1 MTSQIEVCSKKGVLF
16 CVPLDVFKIT
26 LQYTTEFDTK
36 PYNEILK
43 SKRVQLSKFREL
55 YARARV
61 PYPIVFMSKDDVK
74 SQVDDYVKKT
84 FAGVDM
90 NRQYSIASH
99 GTIQISAISIMLRH
113 IAALQFEISKSISD
127 RNSLCGIFLKQEYK
141 RMSVKD
147 KACIAREKL
156 DINTDRIKST
166 QGKKEAFLYLER
178 QLNKHNIFISTYDHR
193 LCAQPIRIEDFAG
206 IFINHKKA
214 PYIFI
219 RASDD
224 KGTID
229 PWGRKNLILMLM
241 LGMLL
246 HKNNKPVLL
255 NTNTKHNSDINDEAY
270 QFAEEMLMP
279 REDFSECEHVK
290 DLDIKKVSEL
300 YKVSP
305 SAVIM
310 RCYRLKLISNKQKE
324 SLLREC
330 NEKFE
335 KIRSKKGGGRNR
347 AIENSIVLNVGSG
360 ATGIILN
367 RSKQGLID
375 NARVNNLLCP
385 RKGKGFS
392 IDGIREYLNV

>member
-1 MTSQIEVCSKKGVLF
+1 MTSQIEVRSREGVLF
-16 CVPLDVFKIT
+16 CVPLDIFKIT
-26 LQYTTEFDTK
+26 LQYTTVFETK

-43 SKRVQLSKFREL
+43 NKRVQLSEFRKL
-55 YARARV
+55 YIKANV
-61 PYPIVFMSKDDVK
+61 PYPVVFMSKNDIE
-74 SQVDDYVKKT
+74 SQINDYIEKT

-99 GTIQISAISIMLRH
+99 GTVDISEISIVLRH
-113 IAALQFEISKSISD
+113 IAALQSEVSKSIPD
-127 RNSLCGIFLKQEYK
+127 RNNLCGIFLKQKYK
-141 RMSVKD
+141 SMSVKD
-147 KACIAREKL
+147 KARIAREKL

-166 QGKKEAFLYLER
+166 QGKKESFLYLER
-178 QLNKHNIFISTYDHR
+178 QLNKRNIFISTYNHR
-193 LCAQPIRIEDFAG
+193 LCAQTIQIEDFAG

-224 KGTID
+224 KGMID

-246 HKNNKPVLL
+246 HKNNKPVML
-255 NTNTKHNSDINDEAY
+255 NTKHNSDINDEAY
-270 QFAEEMLMP
+270 QLAEEILMP
-279 REDFSECEHVK
+279 QEDFSECVHIK
-290 DLDIKKVSEL
+290 DLVDIKKVSEL

-330 NEKFE
+330 NEEFE

-347 AIENSIVLNVGSG
+347 AIENGIVLNVGSG
-360 ATGIILN
+360 ATDIILN

-375 NARVNNLLCP
+375 NTRVNNLLCP
-385 RKGKGFS
+385 RKSEDFS

>member
-1 MTSQIEVCSKKGVLF
+1 MRSREGVLF
-16 CVPLDVFKIT
+16 CVPLDIFKIT
-26 LQYTTEFDTK
+26 LQYTIVFDTRL
-36 PYNEILK
+36 YNEILK
-43 SKRVQLSKFREL
+43 NKRVQLSEFRKL
-55 YARARV
+55 YIKAKV
-61 PYPIVFMSKDDVK
+61 PYPVVFMSKNDIE
-74 SQVDDYVKKT
+74 SQIDDYIKKT

-99 GTIQISAISIMLRH
+99 GTVDISEISIVLRH
-113 IAALQFEISKSISD
+113 IAALQSEVSKSIPD
-127 RNSLCGIFLKQEYK
+127 RNNLCGIFLKQKYK
-141 RMSVKD
+141 SMSVKD
-147 KACIAREKL
+147 KARIAREKL

-178 QLNKHNIFISTYDHR
+178 QLNKRNIFISTYNHR
-193 LCAQPIRIEDFAG
+193 LCAQTIQIKDFAG

-224 KGTID
+224 KGMID
-229 PWGRKNLILMLM
+229 PWGRKSLILMLM

-246 HKNNKPVLL
+246 HKNNKPVML
-255 NTNTKHNSDINDEAY
+255 NTKHNSDINDEAY
-270 QFAEEMLMP
+270 QFAEEILMP
-279 REDFSECEHVK
+279 QEDFSECVHIK
-290 DLDIKKVSEL
+290 DLVDIKKVSEL

-330 NEKFE
+330 NEEFE

-347 AIENSIVLNVGSG
+347 AIEKGIVLNVGSG
-360 ATGIILN
+360 ATDIILN

-375 NARVNNLLCP
+375 NTRVNNLLCP
-385 RKGKGFS
+385 KKSEGFS

>member
-1 MTSQIEVCSKKGVLF
+1 MTNQIEVYVRNKVLF
-16 CVPLDVFKIT
+16 CVPTNIFKDT
-26 LQYTTEFDTK
+26 LRYTIAFDTDS
-36 PYNEILK
+36 YNRALED
-43 SKRVQLSKFREL
+43 KRIQLSDFRKL
-55 YARARV
+55 YTRARV
-61 PYPIVFMSKDDVK
+61 PYPIVFMSKNDIE
-74 SQVDDYVKKT
+74 SQINDYIEKT
-84 FAGVDM
+84 FAGVDR

-99 GTIQISAISIMLRH
+99 GTIQISTISIMLRH
-113 IAALQFEISKSISD
+113 IVALQSEVSKNIPD
-127 RNSLCGIFLKQEYK
+127 RNNLCGIFLKPEYK
-141 RMSVKD
+141 SISVKN

-178 QLNKHNIFISTYDHR
+178 QLNKRNIFISTYDHR
-193 LCAQPIRIEDFAG
+193 LCAQTIQIEDFAG

-224 KGTID
+224 KGMID

-246 HKNNKPVLL
+246 HKNNKPVML
-255 NTNTKHNSDINDEAY
+255 NTKHNSDINDKAY
-270 QFAEEMLMP
+270 QFAEEILMP
-279 REDFSECEHVK
+279 REDFSECVHIK
-290 DLDIKKVSEL
+290 DLVDIKKVSEL

-324 SLLREC
+324 SLLGEC
-330 NEKFE
+330 NKEFE

-347 AIENSIVLNVGSG
+347 AIENGIVLNVGSG

-375 NARVNNLLCP
+375 NARVTNLLSP
-385 RKGKGFS
+385 RKGASFS
-392 IDGIREYLNV
+392 VDGIREYLNV

>member
-1 MTSQIEVCSKKGVLF
+1 MTSQIEVRSREGVLF
-16 CVPLDVFKIT
+16 CVPLDIFKIT
-26 LQYTTEFDTK
+26 LQYTTVFDTK

-43 SKRVQLSKFREL
+43 NKRVQLSKFREL
-55 YARARV
+55 YIKAKV
-61 PYPIVFMSKDDVK
+61 PYPVVFMSKNDIE
-74 SQVDDYVKKT
+74 SQIDDYIKKT

-99 GTIQISAISIMLRH
+99 GTVDISEISIMLRH
-113 IAALQFEISKSISD
+113 IAALQSEVSKSIPD
-127 RNSLCGIFLKQEYK
+127 RNNLCGIFLKQKYK
-141 RMSVKD
+141 SMSVKD
-147 KACIAREKL
+147 KARIAREKL
-156 DINTDRIKST
+156 DIDINKIKSI

-178 QLNKHNIFISTYDHR
+178 QLNKHNIFISMYDHR
-193 LCAQPIRIEDFAG
+193 LCAQTIQIEDFAG

-224 KGTID
+224 KGMID

-246 HKNNKPVLL
+246 HKNNKPVML
-255 NTNTKHNSDINDEAY
+255 NTKHNSDINDEAY
-270 QFAEEMLMP
+270 QFAEEILMP
-279 REDFSECEHVK
+279 QEDFSECAHIK
-290 DLDIKKVSEL
+290 DLVDIKKVSEL

-330 NEKFE
+330 NEEFE
-335 KIRSKKGGGRNR
+335 KIRSKKRGGRNR
-347 AIENSIVLNVGSG
+347 AIEKGIVLNVGSG
-360 ATGIILN
+360 ATDIILN

-375 NARVNNLLCP
+375 NTRVNNLLCP
-385 RKGKGFS
+385 RKSEDFS

>member
-1 MTSQIEVCSKKGVLF
+1 MTSQIEVRSREGVLF
-16 CVPLDVFKIT
+16 CVPLDIFKIT
-26 LQYTTEFDTK
+26 LQYTIVFDTRL
-36 PYNEILK
+36 YNEILK
-43 SKRVQLSKFREL
+43 NKRVQLSEFRKL
-55 YARARV
+55 YIKAKV
-61 PYPIVFMSKDDVK
+61 PYPVVFMSKNDIE
-74 SQVDDYVKKT
+74 SQIDDYIKKT

-99 GTIQISAISIMLRH
+99 GTVDISEISIVLRH
-113 IAALQFEISKSISD
+113 IAALQSEVSKSIPD
-127 RNSLCGIFLKQEYK
+127 RNNLCGIFLKQKYK
-141 RMSVKD
+141 SMSVKD
-147 KACIAREKL
+147 KARIAREKL

-178 QLNKHNIFISTYDHR
+178 QLNKRNIFISTYNHR
-193 LCAQPIRIEDFAG
+193 LCAQTIQIKDFAG

-224 KGTID
+224 KGMID
-229 PWGRKNLILMLM
+229 PWGRKSLILMLM

-246 HKNNKPVLL
+246 HKNNKPVML
-255 NTNTKHNSDINDEAY
+255 NTKHNSDINDEAY
-270 QFAEEMLMP
+270 QFAEEILMP
-279 REDFSECEHVK
+279 QEDFSECVHIK
-290 DLDIKKVSEL
+290 DLVDIKKVSEL

-330 NEKFE
+330 NEEFE

-347 AIENSIVLNVGSG
+347 AIEKGIVLNVGSG
-360 ATGIILN
+360 ATDIILN

-375 NARVNNLLCP
+375 NTRVNNLLCP
-385 RKGKGFS
+385 KKSEGFS

>member
-1 MTSQIEVCSKKGVLF
+1 MRSREGVLF
-16 CVPLDVFKIT
+16 CVPLDIFKIT
-26 LQYTTEFDTK
+26 LQYTTVFDTK

-43 SKRVQLSKFREL
+43 NKRVQLSKFRKL
-55 YARARV
+55 YIKAKV
-61 PYPIVFMSKDDVK
+61 PYPVVFMSKNDIE
-74 SQVDDYVKKT
+74 SQIDDYIKKT

-90 NRQYSIASH
+90 KRQYSIASH
-99 GTIQISAISIMLRH
+99 GTIQINAISIMLRH
-113 IAALQFEISKSISD
+113 IAALQSEVSKSIPD
-127 RNSLCGIFLKQEYK
+127 RSNLCGIFLKQKYK
-141 RMSVKD
+141 SMSVKD

-156 DINTDRIKST
+156 DINTDRINST

-178 QLNKHNIFISTYDHR
+178 QLNKRNIFISTYDHR
-193 LCAQPIRIEDFAG
+193 LCAQTIQIEDFAG

-224 KGTID
+224 KGIID

-246 HKNNKPVLL
+246 HKNNKPVML
-255 NTNTKHNSDINDEAY
+255 NTKHNSDINDEAY

-279 REDFSECEHVK
+279 QEDFSECVHIK
-290 DLDIKKVSEL
+290 DLVDIKKISEL

-324 SLLREC
+324 SLLEEC
-330 NEKFE
+330 NKEFE
-335 KIRSKKGGGRNR
+335 KIRSKERGGRNR
-347 AIENSIVLNVGSG
+347 TIEEGIVLNVGSG

-367 RSKQGLID
+367 RDKQGLID
-375 NARVNNLLCP
+375 NAQVNNLLSP
-385 RKGKGFS
+385 RKGTDFS
-392 IDGIREYLNV
+392 VDEVRAHLNA

>member
-1 MTSQIEVCSKKGVLF
+1 MTSQIEVYVRNKVLF
-16 CVPLDVFKIT
+16 CVPTNIFKDT
-26 LQYTTEFDTK
+26 LQYTIAFDTDS
-36 PYNEILK
+36 YNRALED
-43 SKRVQLSKFREL
+43 KRIQLSDFRKL
-55 YARARV
+55 YTRARV
-61 PYPIVFMSKDDVK
+61 PYPIVFMSKNDIE
-74 SQVDDYVKKT
+74 SQIDNYIKKT

-113 IAALQFEISKSISD
+113 IAALQSEVSKSIPD
-127 RNSLCGIFLKQEYK
+127 RNNLCGIFLKQEYK
-141 RMSVKD
+141 SMSVKD

-178 QLNKHNIFISTYDHR
+178 QLNKRNIFISTYDHR
-193 LCAQPIRIEDFAG
+193 LCAQTIQIEDFAG

-224 KGTID
+224 KCMID
-229 PWGRKNLILMLM
+229 PWGRKSLILMLM

-246 HKNNKPVLL
+246 HKNNKPVML
-255 NTNTKHNSDINDEAY
+255 NTKHNSDINDEAY

-279 REDFSECEHVK
+279 QKVFSGCAYVK
-290 DLDIKKVSEL
+290 DLVDIKKVSEL

-324 SLLREC
+324 SLLKEC
-330 NEKFE
+330 NKEFE

-347 AIENSIVLNVGSG
+347 AIENGIVLNVGSG

-375 NARVNNLLCP
+375 NARVTNLLSP
-385 RKGKGFS
+385 RKGASFS
-392 IDGIREYLNV
+392 VDGIREYLNV

>member
-1 MTSQIEVCSKKGVLF
+1 MTSQIEVCSRGRVLF
-16 CVPLDVFKIT
+16 YVPLDIFKIT
-26 LQYTTEFDTK
+26 LRYTTEFETK
-36 PYNEILK
+36 PYDEILK
-43 SKRVQLSKFREL
+43 NKTVTLPKFREL
-55 YARARV
+55 YTRAKV
-61 PYPIVFMSKDDVK
+61 PYSIVFMSKNDIK
-74 SQVDDYVKKT
+74 SQIDDYIKKT

-113 IAALQFEISKSISD
+113 IAALQSEISKSISD
-127 RNSLCGIFLKQEYK
+127 RNSLCGIFLKPEYK

-147 KACIAREKL
+147 KACIAREEL

-166 QGKKEAFLYLER
+166 QGKKEAFLYLEK
-178 QLNKHNIFISTYDHR
+178 QLNQRNIFISTYDHR
-193 LCAQPIRIEDFAG
+193 LCAQTIQIEDFAG

-224 KGTID
+224 KGIID

-246 HKNNKPVLL
+246 HKNNKPVML
-255 NTNTKHNSDINDEAY
+255 NTKHNSDINDKAY
-270 QFAEEMLMP
+270 QFAEEILMP
-279 REDFSECEHVK
+279 REDFSECVHIK
-290 DLDIKKVSEL
+290 DLVDIKKVSEL

-324 SLLREC
+324 SLLDEC
-330 NEKFE
+330 NKEFE

-347 AIENSIVLNVGSG
+347 AIENGIVLNVGSG

-375 NARVNNLLCP
+375 NARVTNLLSP
-385 RKGKGFS
+385 RKGASFS
-392 IDGIREYLNV
+392 VDGIREYLNV